1 MSGVMQP
8 SFTDVEYAHRSRVTR
23 REVFLDMMDRV
34 IPWDEWCATIAPFYY
49 DGKKGRKPVPLE
61 TILRMYLLQCWF
73 TLSDEGV
80 EDAVSDS
87 YAMRTFM
94 RLDFTTQRAPD
105 ATTLLAFRHL
115 MEKHRLGQVLFEA
128 QNALFER
135 NGWIMRG
142 GSVVDAT
149 IIAAPPSVKNAGK
162 ARDPQMRQT
171 RKGAQ
176 WYFGMKAH
184 AGVDAG
190 TGYAHSFSVTAAN
203 TSDIDETVKLVRV
216 DDEVVYADA
225 GYQGI
230 GTREEVTTDGHL
242 AQIEWRVA
250 QRKSKLAAMPVF
262 DQRLASRQASVRSKV
277 EHLFLVI
284 KRDFGF
290 VKTRYRGLDK
300 NLERLAVLFA
310 SANWLMRARAV
321 AIMERAA

>member
-1 MSGVMQP
+1 
-8 SFTDVEYAHRSRVTR
+8 VTR
-23 REVFLDMMDRV
+23 REAFLDMMEAV
-34 IPWDEWCATIAPFYY
+34 IPWDEWCGLVAPFYY

-73 TLSDEGV
+73 SLSDEGV

-87 YAMRTFM
+87 YAMRKFM
-94 RLDFTTQRAPD
+94 RIDFTVERAPD
-105 ATTLLAFRHL
+105 ATTLLRFRHL
-115 MEKHRLGQVLFEA
+115 MEKHQLGQALFEA
-128 QNALFER
+128 QNAFFEA
-135 NGWIMRG
+135 NGWMMRG
-142 GSVVDAT
+142 GTVVDAT
-149 IIAAPPSVKNAGK
+149 IIAAPPSVKNATK
-162 ARDPQMRQT
+162 TRDPEMRQT

-203 TSDIDETVKLVRV
+203 VADIEETVRLVRA

-230 GTREEVTTDGHL
+230 GKRDEVTGDGHL
-242 AQIEWRVA
+242 SRVEFRVA
-250 QRKSKLAAMPVF
+250 GRKSRLAALPVF
-262 DQRLASRQASVRSKV
+262 DQRVASRQASIRSKV
-277 EHLFLVI
+277 EHVFLVV

-300 NLERLAVLFA
+300 NRNHLAVLLV
-310 SANWLMRARAV
+310 SANMLMRARAV
-321 AIMERAA
+321 RIAAQMRAG